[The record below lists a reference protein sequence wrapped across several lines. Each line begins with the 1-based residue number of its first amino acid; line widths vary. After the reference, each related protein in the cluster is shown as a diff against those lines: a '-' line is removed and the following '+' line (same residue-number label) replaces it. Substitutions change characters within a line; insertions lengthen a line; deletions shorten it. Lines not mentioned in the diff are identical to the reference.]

1 MDWTPTST
9 NSSGGVNLTA
19 GSYIVGA
26 IKTRQEILIFTDSS
40 IHTMRF
46 SGPPFT
52 YQFEVVNEGLSMI
65 SPNAATNA
73 GDMVF
78 FMDRDKFVA
87 EGDVSGDIHITGN
100 SRKIRLDGDLVS
112 YNGFVNKLN
121 YKCFVLKAGG
131 IYPVLNIKGTN
142 VTQLDGFI
150 FNLDGDV
157 DLSDKPNLG
166 KQIKSLLKTPL
177 VNVDGKN
184 YEWTLKRMK
193 IENDAAATEL
203 KYLKRRRSD
212 INTLSEEEAGI
223 LGLERKLE
231 F

>member
-1 MDWTPTST
+1 MINYKPVRDFAGQLEIKDGVFYLNSLSVNDVDIKGSIQIVEPYGVDLRLKLSNMDM
-9 NSSGGVNLTA
+9 NDFL
-19 GSYIVGA
+19 
-26 IKTRQEILIFTDSS
+26 
-40 IHTMRF
+40 
-46 SGPPFT
+46 
-52 YQFEVVNEGLSMI
+52 
-65 SPNAATNA
+65 
-73 GDMVF
+73 VF

-184 YEWTLKRMK
+184 YEWTLKRMR